1 MEISLKREALETYKR
16 LWGYVK
22 PYKLIGFIAL
32 MAMIGTAL
40 IEMTMVALIE
50 PLMDE
55 ALVAKNIEATRWLP
69 IAFIAVFLLRGISG
83 FATEASLGW
92 IGRGVISSLRREVFE
107 KFLKLPVKFFEKNS
121 NGRILSKMTYNV
133 EMISESV
140 TNVVTILIRD
150 ILTVIAAI
158 GLMIYQSPRLFLSVV
173 VIFPII
179 TILIN
184 FLGKVF
190 RRYSERIQDSV
201 GEVTQVTQEVLSG
214 QRIVKIFDGYDFEMN
229 RINEVDEKNRLQNI
243 KLIRSRSLGVAITQV
258 VFGVGVAAVIYFA
271 GNESINGNLSP
282 GSFMSFFGAMMLML
296 QPIRRIT
303 NVNAVLQR
311 GIAASE
317 SLFSVLDEP
326 AEKDQGVLER
336 LSSKGTLEFKKV
348 TFSYDDKANKDVIS
362 GVSFIAKKGQS
373 VAIVGHS
380 GSGKSTLINLLP
392 RFYDYQHG
400 EILIDGVSIKDFKI
414 KNLREKI
421 SIVNQDIILFNDT
434 ILNNLTYGELKHKS
448 EIEIQTAI
456 ELAKIDQFTSE
467 FPKGLD
473 TIVGDRGAMLSG
485 GQKQRIAIGRAIL
498 KNSPFLLLDEATS
511 SLDTKSESQIQE
523 ALKELM
529 KNRTTLVVAH
539 RLSTIENA
547 DLILVLHNGEIIE
560 RGTHNEL
567 IERGN
572 IMQIFTDSNLR
583 AVNPN
588 YVSIFSSENMV
599 SREFF

>member
-158 GLMIYQSPRLFLSVV
+158 GLMIYQSPRLFVSVV

-214 QRIVKIFDGYDFEMN
+214 QRIVKIFDGYDYEMN
-229 RINEVDEKNRLQNI
+229 KINEVDEKNRLQNI

-362 GVSFIAKKGQS
+362 GVSFTAKKGQS

-400 EILIDGVSIKDFKI
+400 EIMIDGVSIKDFKI

-567 IERGN
+567 IERGEHYADLHRL
-572 IMQIFTDSNLR
+572 QFK
-583 AVNPN
+583 
-588 YVSIFSSENMV
+588 SS
-599 SREFF
+599 

>member
-55 ALVAKNIEATRWLP
+55 ALVAKNIEATKWLP

-158 GLMIYQSPRLFLSVV
+158 GLMIYQSPRLFVSVV
-173 VIFPII
+173 VIFPVI

-258 VFGVGVAAVIYFA
+258 VFGTGVAAVIYFA

-282 GSFMSFFGAMMLML
+282 GSFMSFFGAMMLIL

-326 AEKDQGVLER
+326 AEKDQGVLEK
-336 LSSKGTLEFKKV
+336 LSSNGTLEFKKV

-567 IERGN
+567 IERGEHYADLHRL
-572 IMQIFTDSNLR
+572 QFK
-583 AVNPN
+583 
-588 YVSIFSSENMV
+588 SS
-599 SREFF
+599 

>member
-158 GLMIYQSPRLFLSVV
+158 GLMIYQSPRLFVSVV
-173 VIFPII
+173 VIFPVI

-362 GVSFIAKKGQS
+362 GISFIAKKGQS

-400 EILIDGVSIKDFKI
+400 EILIDGVSIKDIKI

-567 IERGN
+567 IERGEHYADLHRL
-572 IMQIFTDSNLR
+572 QFK
-583 AVNPN
+583 
-588 YVSIFSSENMV
+588 SS
-599 SREFF
+599 

>member
-158 GLMIYQSPRLFLSVV
+158 GLMIYQSPRLFVSVV
-173 VIFPII
+173 LIFPVI

-258 VFGVGVAAVIYFA
+258 IFGIGVAAVIYFA

-326 AEKDQGVLER
+326 AEKDQGVLEK

-362 GVSFIAKKGQS
+362 GISFIAKKGQS

-400 EILIDGVSIKDFKI
+400 EIL
-414 KNLREKI
+414 
-421 SIVNQDIILFNDT
+421 
-434 ILNNLTYGELKHKS
+434 
-448 EIEIQTAI
+448 
-456 ELAKIDQFTSE
+456 
-467 FPKGLD
+467 
-473 TIVGDRGAMLSG
+473 
-485 GQKQRIAIGRAIL
+485 
-498 KNSPFLLLDEATS
+498 
-511 SLDTKSESQIQE
+511 
-523 ALKELM
+523 
-529 KNRTTLVVAH
+529 
-539 RLSTIENA
+539 
-547 DLILVLHNGEIIE
+547 
-560 RGTHNEL
+560 
-567 IERGN
+567 
-572 IMQIFTDSNLR
+572 
-583 AVNPN
+583 
-588 YVSIFSSENMV
+588 
-599 SREFF
+599 

>member
-158 GLMIYQSPRLFLSVV
+158 GLMIYQSPRLFVSVV
-173 VIFPII
+173 VIFPVI

-567 IERGN
+567 IERGEHYADLHRL
-572 IMQIFTDSNLR
+572 QFK
-583 AVNPN
+583 
-588 YVSIFSSENMV
+588 SS
-599 SREFF
+599 

>member
-69 IAFIAVFLLRGISG
+69 VAFIAVFLLRGISG

-158 GLMIYQSPRLFLSVV
+158 GLMIYQSPRLFVSVV
-173 VIFPII
+173 VIFPVI

-258 VFGVGVAAVIYFA
+258 VFGIGVAAVIYFA

-326 AEKDQGVLER
+326 AEKDQGILEK
-336 LSSKGTLEFKKV
+336 LSSKGNLEFKKV

-362 GVSFIAKKGQS
+362 GISFIAKKGQS

-434 ILNNLTYGELKHKS
+434 ILNNLTYGELKQKS

-485 GQKQRIAIGRAIL
+485 GQKQRIAIGRAVL

-567 IERGN
+567 IERGEHYADLHRLQFKN
-572 IMQIFTDSNLR
+572 S
-583 AVNPN
+583 
-588 YVSIFSSENMV
+588 
-599 SREFF
+599 

>member
-158 GLMIYQSPRLFLSVV
+158 GLMIYQSPRLFVSVV

-326 AEKDQGVLER
+326 AEKDQGVLEK
-336 LSSKGTLEFKKV
+336 LSSKGTLEFKEV

-567 IERGN
+567 IERGEHYADLHRL
-572 IMQIFTDSNLR
+572 QFK
-583 AVNPN
+583 
-588 YVSIFSSENMV
+588 SS
-599 SREFF
+599 

>member
-158 GLMIYQSPRLFLSVV
+158 GLMIYQSPRLFVSVV

-362 GVSFIAKKGQS
+362 GVSFTAKKGQS

-400 EILIDGVSIKDFKI
+400 EIMIDEISIKDFKI

-448 EIEIQTAI
+448 EIEIQAAI

-567 IERGN
+567 IERGEHYADLHRL
-572 IMQIFTDSNLR
+572 QFK
-583 AVNPN
+583 
-588 YVSIFSSENMV
+588 SS
-599 SREFF
+599 

>member
-92 IGRGVISSLRREVFE
+92 IGRSVISSLRREVFE

-158 GLMIYQSPRLFLSVV
+158 GLMIYQSPRLFVSVV

-258 VFGVGVAAVIYFA
+258 VFGTGVAAVIYFA

-326 AEKDQGVLER
+326 AEKDQGVLEK
-336 LSSKGTLEFKKV
+336 LSSNGTLEFKKV

-567 IERGN
+567 IERGEHYADLHRL
-572 IMQIFTDSNLR
+572 QFK
-583 AVNPN
+583 
-588 YVSIFSSENMV
+588 SS
-599 SREFF
+599 

>member
-16 LWGYVK
+16 LWSYVK
-22 PYKLIGFIAL
+22 PYKLIGLIAL

-158 GLMIYQSPRLFLSVV
+158 GLMIYQSPRLFVSVV
-173 VIFPII
+173 VIFPVI

-258 VFGVGVAAVIYFA
+258 VFGTGVAAVIYFA
-271 GNESINGNLSP
+271 GNESINGDLSP
-282 GSFMSFFGAMMLML
+282 GSFMSFFGAMMLIL

-326 AEKDQGVLER
+326 AEKDQGVLEK
-336 LSSKGTLEFKKV
+336 LSSNGTLEFKKV

-567 IERGN
+567 IERGEHYADLHRL
-572 IMQIFTDSNLR
+572 QFK
-583 AVNPN
+583 
-588 YVSIFSSENMV
+588 SS
-599 SREFF
+599 

>member
-158 GLMIYQSPRLFLSVV
+158 GLMIYQSPRLFVSVV
-173 VIFPII
+173 VIFPVI

-258 VFGVGVAAVIYFA
+258 VFGIGVAAVIYFA

-326 AEKDQGVLER
+326 AEKDQGILEK

-362 GVSFIAKKGQS
+362 GISFIAKKGQS

-567 IERGN
+567 IERGEHYADLHRL
-572 IMQIFTDSNLR
+572 QFK
-583 AVNPN
+583 
-588 YVSIFSSENMV
+588 SS
-599 SREFF
+599 

>member
-158 GLMIYQSPRLFLSVV
+158 GLMIYQSPRLFVSVV
-173 VIFPII
+173 VIFPVI

-326 AEKDQGVLER
+326 AEKDQGVLEK

-362 GVSFIAKKGQS
+362 GISFIAKKGQS

-448 EIEIQTAI
+448 ETEIQTAI
-456 ELAKIDQFTSE
+456 KLAKIDQFTSE

-567 IERGN
+567 IERGEHYADLHRL
-572 IMQIFTDSNLR
+572 QFK
-583 AVNPN
+583 
-588 YVSIFSSENMV
+588 SS
-599 SREFF
+599 

>member
-326 AEKDQGVLER
+326 AEKDQGVLEK
-336 LSSKGTLEFKKV
+336 LSSKGTLEFKEV

-567 IERGN
+567 IERGEHYADLHRL
-572 IMQIFTDSNLR
+572 QFK
-583 AVNPN
+583 
-588 YVSIFSSENMV
+588 SS
-599 SREFF
+599 

>member
-158 GLMIYQSPRLFLSVV
+158 GLMIYQSPRLFVSVV
-173 VIFPII
+173 VIFPVI

-258 VFGVGVAAVIYFA
+258 VFGIGVAAVIYFA

-326 AEKDQGVLER
+326 AEKDQGVLEK

-362 GVSFIAKKGQS
+362 GISFIAKKGQS

-485 GQKQRIAIGRAIL
+485 GQKQRIAIGRAVL

-567 IERGN
+567 IERGEHYADLHRLQFKN
-572 IMQIFTDSNLR
+572 S
-583 AVNPN
+583 
-588 YVSIFSSENMV
+588 
-599 SREFF
+599 

>member
-158 GLMIYQSPRLFLSVV
+158 GLMIYQSPRLFVSVV

-567 IERGN
+567 IERGEHYADLHRL
-572 IMQIFTDSNLR
+572 QFK
-583 AVNPN
+583 
-588 YVSIFSSENMV
+588 SS
-599 SREFF
+599 

>member
-158 GLMIYQSPRLFLSVV
+158 GLMIYQSPRLFVSVV
-173 VIFPII
+173 VIFPVI

-326 AEKDQGVLER
+326 AEKDQGVLEN

-362 GVSFIAKKGQS
+362 GISFIAKKGQS

-567 IERGN
+567 IERGEHYADLHRL
-572 IMQIFTDSNLR
+572 QFK
-583 AVNPN
+583 
-588 YVSIFSSENMV
+588 SS
-599 SREFF
+599 

>member
-1 MEISLKREALETYKR
+1 MEISLKREALETYTR
-16 LWGYVK
+16 LWSYVK

-32 MAMIGTAL
+32 FAMIGTAL

-69 IAFIAVFLLRGISG
+69 IAFVAVFLLRGITG

-107 KFLKLPVKFFEKNS
+107 KFLNLPVKFFEKNS

-158 GLMIYQSPRLFLSVV
+158 GLMIYQSPRLFISVV
-173 VIFPII
+173 VIFPVI
-179 TILIN
+179 TVLIN

-190 RRYSERIQDSV
+190 RRYNERIQDSV

-214 QRIVKIFDGYDFEMN
+214 QRIVKIFDGYDYEMN
-229 RINEVDEKNRLQNI
+229 KINEVDEKNRLQNI

-258 VFGVGVAAVIYFA
+258 VFGIGVAAVIYFA

-326 AEKDQGVLER
+326 AEKDQGTVENG
-336 LSSKGTLEFKKV
+336 SSKGTLEFKKV
-348 TFSYDDKANKDVIS
+348 TFSYDDKANKNVIS
-362 GVSFIAKKGQS
+362 GISFTAKKGQS

-400 EILIDGVSIKDFKI
+400 EILIDEISIKDFKI

-448 EIEIQTAI
+448 EIEIQAAI

-567 IERGN
+567 IERGKHYSDLHRL
-572 IMQIFTDSNLR
+572 QFK
-583 AVNPN
+583 
-588 YVSIFSSENMV
+588 SS
-599 SREFF
+599 

>member
-158 GLMIYQSPRLFLSVV
+158 GLMIYQSPRLFVSVV
-173 VIFPII
+173 VIFPVI

-362 GVSFIAKKGQS
+362 GVSFTAKKGQS

-567 IERGN
+567 IERGEHYADLHRL
-572 IMQIFTDSNLR
+572 QFK
-583 AVNPN
+583 
-588 YVSIFSSENMV
+588 SS
-599 SREFF
+599 

>member
-158 GLMIYQSPRLFLSVV
+158 GLMIYQSPRLFVSVV
-173 VIFPII
+173 VIFPVI

-348 TFSYDDKANKDVIS
+348 TFSYDDKTDKDVIS
-362 GVSFIAKKGQS
+362 GISFIAKKGQS

-567 IERGN
+567 IERGEHYADLHRL
-572 IMQIFTDSNLR
+572 QFK
-583 AVNPN
+583 
-588 YVSIFSSENMV
+588 SS
-599 SREFF
+599 

>member
-158 GLMIYQSPRLFLSVV
+158 GLMIYQSPRLFVSVV
-173 VIFPII
+173 VIFPVI

-258 VFGVGVAAVIYFA
+258 VFGIGVAAVIYFA

-326 AEKDQGVLER
+326 AEKDQGILEK

-362 GVSFIAKKGQS
+362 GISFIAKKGQS

-434 ILNNLTYGELKHKS
+434 ILNNLTYGELKQKS

-485 GQKQRIAIGRAIL
+485 GQKQRIAIGRAVL

-567 IERGN
+567 IERGEHYADLHRLQFKN
-572 IMQIFTDSNLR
+572 S
-583 AVNPN
+583 
-588 YVSIFSSENMV
+588 
-599 SREFF
+599 

>member
-158 GLMIYQSPRLFLSVV
+158 GLMIYQSPRLFVSVV
-173 VIFPII
+173 VIFPVI

-326 AEKDQGVLER
+326 AEKDQGILEN
-336 LSSKGTLEFKKV
+336 LSSDGTLEFKKV
-348 TFSYDDKANKDVIS
+348 TFSYDDKTDKDVIS
-362 GVSFIAKKGQS
+362 GISFIAKKGQS
-373 VAIVGHS
+373 IAIVGHS

-560 RGTHNEL
+560 RGTHNDL
-567 IERGN
+567 IERGEHYADLHRL
-572 IMQIFTDSNLR
+572 QFK
-583 AVNPN
+583 
-588 YVSIFSSENMV
+588 SS
-599 SREFF
+599 

>member
-158 GLMIYQSPRLFLSVV
+158 GLMIYQSPRLFVSVV

-362 GVSFIAKKGQS
+362 GVSFTAKKGQS

-400 EILIDGVSIKDFKI
+400 EIMIDGVSIKDFKI

-567 IERGN
+567 IERGEHYADLHRL
-572 IMQIFTDSNLR
+572 QFK
-583 AVNPN
+583 
-588 YVSIFSSENMV
+588 SS
-599 SREFF
+599 

>member
-158 GLMIYQSPRLFLSVV
+158 GLMIYQSPRLFVSVV
-173 VIFPII
+173 VIFPVI

-258 VFGVGVAAVIYFA
+258 VFGIGVAAVIYFA
-271 GNESINGNLSP
+271 GYESINGNLSP

-326 AEKDQGVLER
+326 AEKDQGILEK

-362 GVSFIAKKGQS
+362 GISFIAKKGQS

-485 GQKQRIAIGRAIL
+485 GQKQRIAIGRAVL

-567 IERGN
+567 IERGEHYADLHRH
-572 IMQIFTDSNLR
+572 QFK
-583 AVNPN
+583 
-588 YVSIFSSENMV
+588 SS
-599 SREFF
+599 

>member
-107 KFLKLPVKFFEKNS
+107 KFLNLPVKFFEKNS

-158 GLMIYQSPRLFLSVV
+158 GLMIYQSPRLFVSVV

-362 GVSFIAKKGQS
+362 GVSFTAKKGQS

-400 EILIDGVSIKDFKI
+400 EIMIDGVSIKDFKI

-448 EIEIQTAI
+448 EIEIQAAI

-567 IERGN
+567 IERGEHYADLHRL
-572 IMQIFTDSNLR
+572 QFK
-583 AVNPN
+583 
-588 YVSIFSSENMV
+588 SS
-599 SREFF
+599 

>member
-173 VIFPII
+173 VIFPVI

-392 RFYDYQHG
+392 RFYDYQQG

-567 IERGN
+567 IERGEHYADLHRL
-572 IMQIFTDSNLR
+572 QFK
-583 AVNPN
+583 
-588 YVSIFSSENMV
+588 SS
-599 SREFF
+599 

>member
-158 GLMIYQSPRLFLSVV
+158 GLMVYQSPRLFVSVV
-173 VIFPII
+173 VIFPVI

-258 VFGVGVAAVIYFA
+258 VFGIGVAAVIYFA

-326 AEKDQGVLER
+326 AEKDQGTLEK

-362 GVSFIAKKGQS
+362 GISFIAKKGQS

-392 RFYDYQHG
+392 RFYDYQQG

-567 IERGN
+567 IERGEHYADLHRL
-572 IMQIFTDSNLR
+572 QFK
-583 AVNPN
+583 
-588 YVSIFSSENMV
+588 SS
-599 SREFF
+599 

>member
-158 GLMIYQSPRLFLSVV
+158 GLMIYQSPRLFVSVV

-362 GVSFIAKKGQS
+362 GVSFTAKKGQS

-400 EILIDGVSIKDFKI
+400 EIMIDGVSIKDFKI

-567 IERGN
+567 IERGEHYSDLHRL
-572 IMQIFTDSNLR
+572 QFK
-583 AVNPN
+583 
-588 YVSIFSSENMV
+588 SS
-599 SREFF
+599 

>member
-158 GLMIYQSPRLFLSVV
+158 GLMIYQSPRLFVSVV
-173 VIFPII
+173 LIFPVI

-258 VFGVGVAAVIYFA
+258 IFGIGVAAVIYFA

-303 NVNAVLQR
+303 NVNAVLQK

-326 AEKDQGVLER
+326 AEKDQGVLEK

-348 TFSYDDKANKDVIS
+348 TFSYDVKANKDVIS
-362 GVSFIAKKGQS
+362 GISFIAKKGQS

-400 EILIDGVSIKDFKI
+400 EILIDGDSIKDFKI

-567 IERGN
+567 IERGEHYADLHRL
-572 IMQIFTDSNLR
+572 QFK
-583 AVNPN
+583 
-588 YVSIFSSENMV
+588 SS
-599 SREFF
+599 

>member
-158 GLMIYQSPRLFLSVV
+158 GLMIYQSPRLFVSVV
-173 VIFPII
+173 LIFPVI

-258 VFGVGVAAVIYFA
+258 VFGIGVAAVIYFA

-326 AEKDQGVLER
+326 AEKDQGILEK

-362 GVSFIAKKGQS
+362 GISFIAKKGQS

-567 IERGN
+567 IERGEHYADLHRLQFKN
-572 IMQIFTDSNLR
+572 S
-583 AVNPN
+583 
-588 YVSIFSSENMV
+588 
-599 SREFF
+599 

>member
-1 MEISLKREALETYKR
+1 MEISLKREALETYTR
-16 LWGYVK
+16 LWSYVK

-32 MAMIGTAL
+32 FAMIGTAL

-69 IAFIAVFLLRGISG
+69 IAFIAVFLLRGITG

-107 KFLKLPVKFFEKNS
+107 KFLNLPVKFFEKNS

-158 GLMIYQSPRLFLSVV
+158 GLMIYQSPRLFISVV
-173 VIFPII
+173 VIFPVI
-179 TILIN
+179 TVLIN

-214 QRIVKIFDGYDFEMN
+214 QRIVKIFDGYDYEMN
-229 RINEVDEKNRLQNI
+229 KINEVDEKNRLQNI

-258 VFGVGVAAVIYFA
+258 VFGIGVAAVIYFA

-326 AEKDQGVLER
+326 AEKDQGTVENG
-336 LSSKGTLEFKKV
+336 SSKGTLEFKKV
-348 TFSYDDKANKDVIS
+348 TFSYDDKANKNVIS
-362 GVSFIAKKGQS
+362 GISFTAKKGQS

-380 GSGKSTLINLLP
+380 GSGKSTLVNLIP
-392 RFYDYQHG
+392 KFYSYGEG
-400 EILIDGVSIKDFKI
+400 EILLDGKNINDLSIKDIRK
-414 KNLREKI
+414 LI
-421 SIVNQDIILFNDT
+421 SIVSQESILFNTSIKENILLDKLDSNNT
-434 ILNNLTYGELKHKS
+434 ILEESSIAANAFDFIHENNEGFEYN
-448 EIEIQTAI
+448 
-456 ELAKIDQFTSE
+456 
-467 FPKGLD
+467 
-473 TIVGDRGAMLSG
+473 VGDNGVNLSG
-485 GQKQRIAIGRAIL
+485 GQKQRIAIARAIASKCPIL
-498 KNSPFLLLDEATS
+498 ILDEATS
-511 SLDTKSESQIQE
+511 ALDSKSEKLVQD
-523 ALKELM
+523 ALDKIMKE
-529 KNRTTLVVAH
+529 KTSIVIAH
-539 RLSTIENA
+539 RLSTIKNA
-547 DLILVLHNGEIIE
+547 DKILVLDDGEIIE
-560 RGTHNEL
+560 SGSHSEL
-567 IERGN
+567 LNLNGIY
-572 IMQIFTDSNLR
+572 SNLIKLQ
-583 AVNPN
+583 
-588 YVSIFSSENMV
+588 SIS
-599 SREFF
+599 

>member
-1 MEISLKREALETYKR
+1 MEISLKIEALETYKR

-158 GLMIYQSPRLFLSVV
+158 GLMIYQSPRLFVSVV
-173 VIFPII
+173 VIFPVI

-258 VFGVGVAAVIYFA
+258 VFGTGVAAVIYFA

-326 AEKDQGVLER
+326 AEKDQGVLEK
-336 LSSKGTLEFKKV
+336 LSSNGTLEFKKV

-567 IERGN
+567 IERGEHYADLHRL
-572 IMQIFTDSNLR
+572 QFK
-583 AVNPN
+583 
-588 YVSIFSSENMV
+588 SS
-599 SREFF
+599 

>member
-55 ALVAKNIEATRWLP
+55 ALVAKNIEATKWLP

-158 GLMIYQSPRLFLSVV
+158 GLMIYQSPRLFVSVV
-173 VIFPII
+173 VIFPVI

-326 AEKDQGVLER
+326 AEKDQGVLEN

-567 IERGN
+567 IERGEHYADLHRL
-572 IMQIFTDSNLR
+572 QFK
-583 AVNPN
+583 
-588 YVSIFSSENMV
+588 SS
-599 SREFF
+599 

>member
-1 MEISLKREALETYKR
+1 MEISLKREALETYTR
-16 LWGYVK
+16 LWGYVR
-22 PYKLIGFIAL
+22 PYKLIGFIA
-32 MAMIGTAL
+32 MFAMIGTAL

-69 IAFIAVFLLRGISG
+69 VAFIAVFLLRGISG

-107 KFLKLPVKFFEKNS
+107 KFLNLPVKFFEKNS

-150 ILTVIAAI
+150 VLTVIAAI
-158 GLMIYQSPRLFLSVV
+158 GLMIYQSPRLFISVV
-173 VIFPII
+173 IIFPVI
-179 TILIN
+179 TVLIN

-201 GEVTQVTQEVLSG
+201 GEVTQVTQELFSG
-214 QRIVKIFDGYDFEMN
+214 QRIVKIFDGYDSEMN
-229 RINEVDEKNRLQNI
+229 KINEVDEKNRIQNI

-258 VFGVGVAAVIYFA
+258 VFGIGVAAVIYFA

-317 SLFSVLDEP
+317 SLFSVIDEP
-326 AEKDQGVLER
+326 PEKDQGIIEKT
-336 LSSKGTLEFKKV
+336 SSRGILEFKRV
-348 TFSYDDKANKDVIS
+348 TFSYDNDADKNVIS
-362 GVSFIAKKGQS
+362 EISFKAKKGQS
-373 VAIVGHS
+373 IAIVGHS

-392 RFYDYQHG
+392 RFYDFQHG
-400 EILIDGVSIKDFKI
+400 EILIDDIPIKDYKI
-414 KNLREKI
+414 RNLREKI
-421 SIVNQDIILFNDT
+421 SVVNQDIILFNDT
-434 ILNNLTYGELKHKS
+434 IMNNLTYGELNRKS
-448 EIEIQTAI
+448 ELEIRNAI
-456 ELAKIDQFTSE
+456 KLAKIDQFTRE

-473 TIVGDRGAMLSG
+473 TIVGDRGALLSG
-485 GQKQRIAIGRAIL
+485 GQKQKIAIGRAIL

-511 SLDTKSESQIQE
+511 SLDSKSESQIQE
-523 ALKELM
+523 ALKDLM

-547 DLILVLHNGEIIE
+547 DVILVLHNGEIVE

-567 IERGN
+567 LERGEHYADLHRL
-572 IMQIFTDSNLR
+572 QFK
-583 AVNPN
+583 
-588 YVSIFSSENMV
+588 SS
-599 SREFF
+599 

>member
-158 GLMIYQSPRLFLSVV
+158 GLMIYQSPRLFVSVA
-173 VIFPII
+173 VIFPVI

-567 IERGN
+567 IERGEHYADLHRL
-572 IMQIFTDSNLR
+572 QFK
-583 AVNPN
+583 
-588 YVSIFSSENMV
+588 SS
-599 SREFF
+599 

>member
-158 GLMIYQSPRLFLSVV
+158 GLMIYQSPRLFVSVV
-173 VIFPII
+173 VIFPVI

-258 VFGVGVAAVIYFA
+258 VFGIGVAAVIYFA

-326 AEKDQGVLER
+326 AEKDQGILEK

-362 GVSFIAKKGQS
+362 GISFIAKKGQS

-567 IERGN
+567 IKRGGHYADLHKLQFKN
-572 IMQIFTDSNLR
+572 S
-583 AVNPN
+583 
-588 YVSIFSSENMV
+588 
-599 SREFF
+599 

>member
-158 GLMIYQSPRLFLSVV
+158 GLMIYQSPRLFVSVV

-258 VFGVGVAAVIYFA
+258 VFGTGVAAVIYFA
-271 GNESINGNLSP
+271 GNESINGDLSP
-282 GSFMSFFGAMMLML
+282 GSFMSFFGAMMLIL

-326 AEKDQGVLER
+326 AEKDQGVLEK
-336 LSSKGTLEFKKV
+336 LSSNGTLEFKKV

-567 IERGN
+567 IERGEHYADLHRL
-572 IMQIFTDSNLR
+572 QFK
-583 AVNPN
+583 
-588 YVSIFSSENMV
+588 SS
-599 SREFF
+599 

>member
-158 GLMIYQSPRLFLSVV
+158 GLMIYQSPRLFVSVV

-258 VFGVGVAAVIYFA
+258 VFGTGVAAVIYFA
-271 GNESINGNLSP
+271 GNESINGDLSP
-282 GSFMSFFGAMMLML
+282 GSFMSFFGAMMLIL

-326 AEKDQGVLER
+326 AEKDQGVLEK
-336 LSSKGTLEFKKV
+336 LSSNGTLEFKKV

-567 IERGN
+567 IEKGEHYADLHRL
-572 IMQIFTDSNLR
+572 QFK
-583 AVNPN
+583 
-588 YVSIFSSENMV
+588 SS
-599 SREFF
+599 